1 MIKLEKQLEDLECEV
16 YEIGDKVSHQ
26 KHGKGEV
33 VKMSFDFFCDF
44 NDSAYALKYAVQFD
58 NKRVECGHNELSPL

>member
-16 YEIGDKVSHQ
+16 YEVGDKVSHQ

-33 VKMSFDFFCDF
+33 MKMSFDFFVNF
-44 NDSAYALKYAVQFD
+44 NQDYSRLHHPAWNAQRL
-58 NKRVECGHNELSPL
+58 